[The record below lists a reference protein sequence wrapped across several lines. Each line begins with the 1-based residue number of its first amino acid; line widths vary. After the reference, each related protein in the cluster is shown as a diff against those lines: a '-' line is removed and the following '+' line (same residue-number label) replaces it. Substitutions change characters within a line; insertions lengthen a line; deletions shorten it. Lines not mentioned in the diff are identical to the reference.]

1 MPLAALQRGA
11 GPLGISK
18 YVYPGFGSCSLYNSV
33 ITYIRV
39 LKSIASYQDRA
50 QATAQNRRIYIR
62 VSLCIRSRRLCVQKS
77 SHGGCRRENPAVV
90 HVRLLPALRCRRIR
104 VANTRVLHATVLS
117 ARYTCTSITVPPQM
131 QYPTINHTKSN
142 TCQCTATNIAH
153 KQHSPLHNNCT
164 LYNHSTNHS
173 TYQSARHTIL
183 KIKSSKHTICNVH
196 TYYYKTQ
203 QSTNFQSH
211 TIKTSTSNT
220 QLQHHPTH
228 NRNTMHTLSRLLHPT
243 LNHSIIQH
251 TTETLCI
258 HYQDFYIQHSTT
270 ASSNTSHTTET
281 LCIKTP
287 TNNIQMVIVIIDI
300 SVLWLCFTYLFTHIN
315 YSIIYHKSLE

>member
-11 GPLGISK
+11 GPLGLSK

-90 HVRLLPALRCRRIR
+90 HVRLLPALRYRR
-104 VANTRVLHATVLS
+104 N
-117 ARYTCTSITVPPQM
+117 
-131 QYPTINHTKSN
+131 
-142 TCQCTATNIAH
+142 
-153 KQHSPLHNNCT
+153 
-164 LYNHSTNHS
+164 
-173 TYQSARHTIL
+173 
-183 KIKSSKHTICNVH
+183 
-196 TYYYKTQ
+196 TQ
-203 QSTNFQSH
+203 QST
-211 TIKTSTSNT
+211 T
-220 QLQHHPTH
+220 QNPTH
-228 NRNTMHTLSRLLHPT
+228 ASAQQQTLHTNNTHHYTTTAHCTTTLPTNQPDTRSSKSNPQNIQSATYTRTITKHNNQPTFNHTLSRLLHPT

-315 YSIIYHKSLE
+315 YSLIYHKSLE